1 MKKLL
6 AFLLSLFLIFS
17 LVACGPDTPDDS
29 GPDTPGNDGGDG
41 TPAVVGPE
49 GDPAAPDMDWDGVV

>member
-17 LVACGPDTPDDS
+17 LVACGPDTPDDDGKDGGITPGGDAPVTI
-29 GPDTPGNDGGDG
+29 GPD
-41 TPAVVGPE
+41 E
-49 GDPAAPDMDWDGVV
+49 DPAAPDIDWDGVV